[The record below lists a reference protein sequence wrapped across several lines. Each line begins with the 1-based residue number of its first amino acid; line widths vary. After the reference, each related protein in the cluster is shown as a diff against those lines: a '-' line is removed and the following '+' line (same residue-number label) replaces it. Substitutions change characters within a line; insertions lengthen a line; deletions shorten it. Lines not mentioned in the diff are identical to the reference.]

1 MRDIRVLLGRRRGV
15 RLHGINDGDG
25 MRIRLCHNGDRTSC
39 RIPVTRQQSQRV
51 VAVGQPLAHTL
62 GTGRVDANHTQRWSG
77 HARTVAPTAR
87 RYSASASS
95 AT

>member
-1 MRDIRVLLGRRRGV
+1 
-15 RLHGINDGDG
+15 
-25 MRIRLCHNGDRTSC
+25 
-39 RIPVTRQQSQRV
+39 VTRQQSQRV